1 MKIKIKG
8 GLNQAFFLKVM
19 LCFSFSLLFLGNNL
33 FDKKILFLNFLVL
46 LIFNLKKMNILLSN
60 IKNTIPFIIV
70 LIWCLVSSFW
80 SDWQLVSI
88 ESSLTQAL
96 LFITCFLICNTYSPK
111 IIFKALR
118 FAAVVTIFANLAYI
132 LIFPSSS
139 FSAIGMTGLY
149 SHKNNLGLIMSLSSI
164 LLFFDYLDNK
174 KKVVL
179 FLLVMALIILLMSLS
194 KTSIALFM
202 SSILVS
208 FFFKNKFN
216 KKTLNFYYFNI
227 SLILTFLSITSVIYS
242 HEILDYLYY
251 NFDEEFLTGR
261 GMLWL
266 TMLLH
271 AENNLLLGFGYDSV
285 WGKGELSEIYFTEL
299 YLTNPIWVEN
309 LAASDGGFI
318 DILISLGIIGF
329 FLFIYFIV
337 TTFKNLLKYKDSLYF
352 KPLFALFF
360 FSFFH
365 NITESTYLL
374 ATNALW
380 FITILVSCMP
390 TYLANKKG
398 GLGV

>member
-8 GLNQAFFLKVM
+8 GLSQAFFLKVM

-46 LIFNLKKMNILLSN
+46 FIFNLKKMNVLLSN
-60 IKNTIPFIIV
+60 VKNTMPFVIV
-70 LIWCLVSSFW
+70 LIWCLVSSSW
-80 SDWQLVSI
+80 SDWQLASI
-88 ESSLTQAL
+88 ESSLTQVL
-96 LFITCFLICNTYSPK
+96 LFITCLLICNTYSPK
-111 IIFKALR
+111 TIFKALK

-132 LIFPSSS
+132 FIFPSSS
-139 FSAIGMTGLY
+139 FSEIGMTGLY
-149 SHKNNLGLIMSLSSI
+149 SHKNNLGLVMSLSSI
-164 LLFFDYLDNK
+164 FLFFSYLNNK
-174 KKVVL
+174 KNINL
-179 FLLVMALIILLMSLS
+179 FLLITALLILFLSFS
-194 KTSIALFM
+194 KTSIVLFLI
-202 SSILVS
+202 SILFSFISNNASKIRVNFYFINLSLFLIVS
-208 FFFKNKFN
+208 FI
-216 KKTLNFYYFNI
+216 I
-227 SLILTFLSITSVIYS
+227 SILYS
-242 HEILDYLYY
+242 NEMLDYLYY

-271 AENNLLLGFGYDSV
+271 AENNLIFGFGYDSV

-352 KPLFALFF
+352 KPLFSLFF

-390 TYLANKKG
+390 TYLASKKG